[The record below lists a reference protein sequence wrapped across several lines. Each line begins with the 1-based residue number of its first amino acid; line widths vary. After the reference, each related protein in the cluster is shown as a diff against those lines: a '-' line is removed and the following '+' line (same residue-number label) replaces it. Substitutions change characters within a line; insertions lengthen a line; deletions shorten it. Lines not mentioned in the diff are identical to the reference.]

1 MATPQT
7 SDQLISSRNLQEL
20 IGKLTVEEK
29 DKSHD
34 FWDTQPVP
42 KLGMYG
48 SYDEC
53 HMT

>member
-1 MATPQT
+1 MAAQPQT
-7 SDQLISSRNLQEL
+7 GEQLISSRNLQEL

-42 KLGMYG
+42 KLGRWVRM
-48 SYDEC
+48 
-53 HMT
+53 MNIT